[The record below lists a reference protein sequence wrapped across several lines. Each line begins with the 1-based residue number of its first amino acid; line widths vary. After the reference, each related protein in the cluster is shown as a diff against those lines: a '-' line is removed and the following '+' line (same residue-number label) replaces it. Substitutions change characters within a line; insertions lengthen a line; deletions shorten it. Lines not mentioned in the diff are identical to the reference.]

1 MTMIKAL
8 STFLLLLALTTLA
21 SAQTNEQYLVNSKT
35 LNMRTGPGKEYKI
48 ISTLSMGDAVTLIEK
63 NENGWWSV
71 DFDGTQGYVFSSLL
85 KIDPYSGWEKKNY
98 QSGVTPECENVTP
111 KYDYEIDNYL
121 RINVG
126 SGTDVVIKLMKK
138 GGYSDECIRIVYVR
152 SGDTYEIKNIPQGR
166 YYLKIAYGKD
176 YRKKIV
182 DSVCYVKFMKNAQY
196 EKGIEILD
204 FNLIKKPNERIGNNV
219 YESWDV
225 PSFELFLD
233 VIETYG
239 ASKTFKASDI
249 SEAEFNK

>member
-1 MTMIKAL
+1 MIKAL
-8 STFLLLLALTTLA
+8 STFLLLLALTTSA
-21 SAQTNEQYLVNSKT
+21 SAQTNEQYLVNSQT
-35 LNMRTGPGKEYKI
+35 LNMRTGPGKEYEI
-48 ISTLSMGDAVTLIEK
+48 ITTLSIGDAVTLIEK

-71 DFDGTQGYVFSSLL
+71 NFDGTQGYVFSSLL

-98 QSGVTPECENVTP
+98 PSGVTPECENVTP
-111 KYDYEIDNYL
+111 KYDYEIDNYI

-138 GGYSDECIRIVYVR
+138 GDYSDECIRIVYVR

-225 PSFELFLD
+225 PSFELFLA